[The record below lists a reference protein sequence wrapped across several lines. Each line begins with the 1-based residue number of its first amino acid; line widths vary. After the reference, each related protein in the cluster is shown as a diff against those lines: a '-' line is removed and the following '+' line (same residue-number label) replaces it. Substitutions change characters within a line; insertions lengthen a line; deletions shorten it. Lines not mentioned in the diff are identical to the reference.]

1 MIRQGSRLPEWDAF
15 GSEDTVLSI
24 VARVVMA
31 ESDHSES
38 DRVKT
43 QEYVHVSFVS
53 FCFFHPPRILWQ
65 MVVGYLMCKI
75 ACRGASSF

>member
-1 MIRQGSRLPEWDAF
+1 MIRQGSRLPEWEAF

-43 QEYVHVSFVS
+43 QEYVLYIGFLLLAFAFSTHPA
-53 FCFFHPPRILWQ
+53 FCGKWW
-65 MVVGYLMCKI
+65 
-75 ACRGASSF
+75 